1 MSNIVFFLI
10 NCRFDV
16 NKKIMKYWKL
26 LGLGSEPKGTGKIMS
41 ICMFIVIINGYFLEG
56 LIEHVIMDIITYT
69 CVIVFFVLLM
79 YNLFKK

>member
-1 MSNIVFFLI
+1 MNIL
-10 NCRFDV
+10 
-16 NKKIMKYWKL
+16 KL

-56 LIEHVIMDIITYT
+56 LIEHVIMDIVTFT

-79 YNLFKK
+79 YNLFKKIEGSEIVLST